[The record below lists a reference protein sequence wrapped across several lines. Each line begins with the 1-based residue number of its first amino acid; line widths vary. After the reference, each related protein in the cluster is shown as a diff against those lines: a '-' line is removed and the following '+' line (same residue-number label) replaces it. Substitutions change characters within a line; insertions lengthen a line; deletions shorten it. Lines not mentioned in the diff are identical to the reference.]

1 MTRIRRSLRA
11 KRPAA
16 DPPGGPN
23 RRRAAGGALAVTA
36 AVDSETVTPVQ
47 LDAATVLSYLRTRSV
62 VLCPVP
68 RAVLMFCESERAHDS
83 E

>member
-16 DPPGGPN
+16 DPPN

-68 RAVLMFCESERAHDS
+68 RAVLMFCESERAH